1 MGSGGMLTSAAGYAR
16 SAKKRLGDYGQ
27 WQQHQMMRPV
37 RLMPVSYRGCAIA
50 VVAKH
55 PGPPRS
61 WTNAGRDDWD
71 QPHERPVAA
80 CMLSQRR
87 RQTGR
92 SLMRISDPIRPL
104 RPRSPTRLSA
114 SARYEVCSSHD
125 LRFSR
130 PETARHPSAAA
141 PVSLNRCCHISTRAS
156 LRPS

>member
-37 RLMPVSYRGCAIA
+37 RLMPVSYRGCVIA

-80 CMLSQRR
+80 CMLTPAQAADGPFAHAHIGPDMTPASKVTDATVRI
-87 RQTGR
+87 R
-92 SLMRISDPIRPL
+92 SL
-104 RPRSPTRLSA
+104 RSLF
-114 SARYEVCSSHD
+114 
-125 LRFSR
+125 FS
-130 PETARHPSAAA
+130 
-141 PVSLNRCCHISTRAS
+141 
-156 LRPS
+156 